1 MRKVAVITGAV
12 VLLLS
17 GFAWK
22 AEAGRMCPYPMCL
35 QRLPSGALVCM
46 RVPGVPPGPCPS
58 PRSMMKGA
66 GCCKQY
72 GTWHCPCPPKQ

>member
-1 MRKVAVITGAV
+1 MRKVAIGLIGA

-22 AEAGRMCPYPMCL
+22 AEAARCPYPMCL
-35 QRLPSGALVCM
+35 VRLPSGALVCM
-46 RVPGVPPGPCPS
+46 RLTGVPPGRCPP
-58 PRSMMKGA
+58 PRAMMRGA